1 MNEKIC
7 LNKKANYEYH
17 ILEKFVCGMVLQG
30 SEVKSIRLGKASI
43 SEAYCYVKNGEV
55 FVKNMHISEYKQS
68 NKYDSHDPVRERKLL
83 LKKKEIIKLS
93 EKVSQKGL
101 TIIPLAILLTDTGY
115 MKLEIALAKGKHLY
129 DKRETIKSRD
139 LDLEIKRNKI

>member
-1 MNEKIC
+1 
-7 LNKKANYEYH
+7 
-17 ILEKFVCGMVLQG
+17 MVLQG

>member
-1 MNEKIC
+1 MDNLVK
-7 LNKKANYEYH
+7 NKKACYEYH

>member
-1 MNEKIC
+1 MDNLVK
-7 LNKKANYEYH
+7 NKKASYEYH

>member
-1 MNEKIC
+1 MDNLVK
-7 LNKKANYEYH
+7 NKKASYEYH

-55 FVKNMHISEYKQS
+55 FVKNMHISEYKQT

-101 TIIPLAILLTDTGY
+101 TIIPLSILLTDTGY